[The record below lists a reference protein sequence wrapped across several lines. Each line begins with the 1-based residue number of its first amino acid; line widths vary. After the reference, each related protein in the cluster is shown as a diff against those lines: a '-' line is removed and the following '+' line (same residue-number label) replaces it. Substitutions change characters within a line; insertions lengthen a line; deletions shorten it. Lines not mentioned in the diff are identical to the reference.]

1 MTASEPPRF
10 QAKCIK
16 ISAVVTRSGTDSTSP
31 IVAIFGRNFSQD
43 KHLAKCSEIFEKKGF
58 HTIRI
63 SSTFVNTVLRMNRT
77 KTISLKFLEILEEMN
92 SNQNRPIILYTM
104 SMGGFMMY
112 HLINE
117 AILTPGQ
124 QDYNS
129 IHVAGCIF
137 DSCPTFLNFNILKEQ
152 LKVLNT
158 IQNSLSKVL
167 LQLGWIVVYPV
178 FLLSPVVRG
187 QILQDSMAS
196 PLGCPELI
204 LVQ

>member
-1 MTASEPPRF
+1 ME
-10 QAKCIK
+10 
-16 ISAVVTRSGTDSTSP
+16 
-31 IVAIFGRNFSQD
+31 FSQD

-58 HTIRI
+58 DTIRI

-104 SMGGFMMY
+104 NMGGFMMY
-112 HLINE
+112 HFINE
-117 AILTPGQ
+117 AISTPGQ

-137 DSCPTFLNFNILKEQ
+137 DSCPTFLNLNTLKEQ

-158 IQNSLSKVL
+158 VQNPLSKVL
-167 LQLGWIVVYPV
+167 LQFCRWIE
-178 FLLSPVVRG
+178 LSFI
-187 QILQDSMAS
+187 QYFF
-196 PLGCPELI
+196 
-204 LVQ
+204 